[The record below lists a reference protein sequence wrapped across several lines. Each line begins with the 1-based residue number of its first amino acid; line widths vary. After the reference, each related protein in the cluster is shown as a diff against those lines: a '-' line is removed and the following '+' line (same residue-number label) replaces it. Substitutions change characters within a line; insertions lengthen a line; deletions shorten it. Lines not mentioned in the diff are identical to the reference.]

1 MMELAGGFSM
11 EDGYVKTYIDGF
23 DEKLQ
28 GGTPEGSVVLL
39 VGQPGTMKS
48 SVAFNMLYNGAKEKG
63 VKGLYITLEQSSKS
77 LARHMNTLGMDPS
90 DVADNIEIIDI
101 GLIRKKLMQLQE
113 QSWVQVFKMYA
124 KNLKET
130 NDYQLLV
137 IDSLPVLNVLA
148 KFEDPREDLF
158 HLFEWLRDLG
168 VTTVL
173 ISEMSADS
181 KRLSEHGEDFLA
193 DGIIYLRN
201 AEIGDI
207 SVQRQIR
214 CVKMRAVNHNSD
226 YHSLLFDDG
235 KFKATKA
242 ISQRNI

>member
-1 MMELAGGFSM
+1 M
-11 EDGYVKTYIDGF
+11 EDGYVKTYIEGF
-23 DEKLQ
+23 DDKLQ
-28 GGTPEGSVVLL
+28 GGIPEGSVVLL

-48 SVAFNMLYNGAKEKG
+48 SIAFNMLYNGAKENG
-63 VKGLYITLEQSSKS
+63 AKGLYITLEQSSKS
-77 LARHMNTLGMDPS
+77 LAKHMTTLGMNPME
-90 DVADNIEIIDI
+90 VVNNLEIIDI
-101 GLIRKKLMQLQE
+101 GLIRKKLTQLQE

-148 KFEDPREDLF
+148 KFENPREDLF

-168 VTTVL
+168 VTTIL
-173 ISEMSADS
+173 ITEMDAET
-181 KRLSEHGEDFLA
+181 KKLSEHGEDFLA
-193 DGIIYLRN
+193 DGILYLRM

-226 YHSLLFDDG
+226 YHSLLFDNG
-235 KFKATKA
+235 QFRATKA
-242 ISQRNI
+242 ISQSKI

>member
-1 MMELAGGFSM
+1 M
-11 EDGYVKTYIDGF
+11 EDGYIKTYIEGF
-23 DEKLQ
+23 DEKMR
-28 GGTPEGSVVLL
+28 GGIPEGSVVLL

-48 SVAFNMLYNGAKEKG
+48 SVAFNMLYNGAKEENL
-63 VKGLYITLEQSSKS
+63 KGLYVTLEQSSKS
-77 LARHMNTLGMDPS
+77 LAKHMRSLGMNPD
-90 DVADNIEIIDI
+90 DIGETLEVIDI
-101 GLIRKKLMQLQE
+101 GLIRKKLTQLQD

-148 KFEDPREDLF
+148 KFDNPREELF

-173 ISEMSADS
+173 ITEMDADT
-181 KRLSEHGEDFLA
+181 KKLSEYGEDFLA
-193 DGIIYLRN
+193 DGIIYLRM

-235 KFKATKA
+235 AFKATKA
-242 ISQRNI
+242 ISHSKM

>member
-1 MMELAGGFSM
+1 MEG
-11 EDGYVKTYIDGF
+11 EYVKTYIEGF
-23 DEKLQ
+23 DEKMK
-28 GGTPEGSVVLL
+28 GGIPEGSVVLL

-48 SVAFNMLYNGAKEKG
+48 SVAFNMLYNGAKEESL
-63 VKGLYITLEQSSKS
+63 KGLYVTLEQSSKS
-77 LARHMNTLGMDPS
+77 LAKHMNSLGMNPE
-90 DVADNIEIIDI
+90 DVKPNLEIIDI
-101 GLIRKKLMQLQE
+101 GLIRKKLTQLQD

-148 KFEDPREDLF
+148 KFDNPREELF
-158 HLFEWLRDLG
+158 HLFEWLRDLD
-168 VTTVL
+168 VTTIL
-173 ISEMSADS
+173 ITEMDADT
-181 KRLSEHGEDFLA
+181 KKLSEHGEDFLA
-193 DGIIYLRN
+193 DGILYLRM

-207 SVQRQIR
+207 SVQRQLR

-226 YHSLLFDDG
+226 YHSLLFDGG

-242 ISQRNI
+242 ISHSKM

>member
-1 MMELAGGFSM
+1 MEG
-11 EDGYVKTYIDGF
+11 EYVKTYIEGF
-23 DEKLQ
+23 DEKMK
-28 GGTPEGSVVLL
+28 GGIPEGSVVLL

-48 SVAFNMLYNGAKEKG
+48 SVAFNMLYNGAKEESL
-63 VKGLYITLEQSSKS
+63 KGLYVTLEQSSKS
-77 LARHMNTLGMDPS
+77 LAKHMNSLGMNPE
-90 DVADNIEIIDI
+90 DVKPNLEIIDI
-101 GLIRKKLMQLQE
+101 GLIRKKLTQLQD

-148 KFEDPREDLF
+148 KFDNPREELF
-158 HLFEWLRDLG
+158 HLFEWLRDLD
-168 VTTVL
+168 VTTIL
-173 ISEMSADS
+173 ITEMDADT
-181 KRLSEHGEDFLA
+181 KKLSEHGEDFLA
-193 DGIIYLRN
+193 DGIIYLRM

-207 SVQRQIR
+207 SVQRQLR

-226 YHSLLFDDG
+226 YHSLLFDGG

-242 ISQRNI
+242 ISHSKM

>member
-1 MMELAGGFSM
+1 ME
-11 EDGYVKTYIDGF
+11 EGYVKTYIEGF
-23 DEKLQ
+23 DDKLM
-28 GGTPEGSVVLL
+28 GGIPEGSVVLL

-48 SVAFNMLYNGAKEKG
+48 SVAFNILYNGAKEQNLN
-63 VKGLYITLEQSSKS
+63 GLYVTLEQSSKS
-77 LARHMNTLGMDPS
+77 LAKHMTTLGMNPM
-90 DVADNIEIIDI
+90 DVVNNLEIIDI
-101 GLIRKKLMQLQE
+101 GLIRKKLTQLQE

-148 KFEDPREDLF
+148 KFENPREELF

-168 VTTVL
+168 VTTIL
-173 ISEMSADS
+173 ITEMSADT
-181 KRLSEHGEDFLA
+181 KRLAEYGEDFLA
-193 DGIIYLRN
+193 DGIIYLRMV
-201 AEIGDI
+201 EVGDI

-226 YHSLLFDDG
+226 YHSLLFDNG
-235 KFKATKA
+235 QFKATKA
-242 ISQRNI
+242 ISHSKV

>member
-1 MMELAGGFSM
+1 ME
-11 EDGYVKTYIDGF
+11 EGYVKTYIEGF
-23 DEKLQ
+23 DDKLN
-28 GGTPEGSVVLL
+28 GGIPEGSVVLL

-48 SVAFNMLYNGAKEKG
+48 SVAFNMLFNSAKEKG
-63 VKGLYITLEQSSKS
+63 INGLYVTLEQSSKS
-77 LARHMNTLGMDPS
+77 LAKHMTTLGMNPM
-90 DVADNIEIIDI
+90 DVVNNIEIIDI
-101 GLIRKKLMQLQE
+101 GLIRKKLTQLQE

-148 KFEDPREDLF
+148 KFENPREELF

-173 ISEMSADS
+173 ITEMDADT
-181 KRLSEHGEDFLA
+181 KKLSEHGEDFLA
-193 DGIIYLRN
+193 DGIVYLRM

-226 YHSLLFDDG
+226 YHSLLFDG
-235 KFKATKA
+235 GQFKATKA
-242 ISQRNI
+242 ISHSKI